1 MIAKQDVLRSRG
13 VGELE
18 SEDQDGS
25 KGYEKFSSQET
36 REGFC
41 ASQDG
46 YVPSDSKNSAGCTI
60 DADSSSPFFLFEVVK
75 SEN

>member
-1 MIAKQDVLRSRG
+1 MDNCLNVRQNVSRSWG

-46 YVPSDSKNSAGCTI
+46 CVPSDSKI
-60 DADSSSPFFLFEVVK
+60 VQDAR
-75 SEN
+75 